1 MLRWRREAS
10 ATARD
15 RHVAGGGTPAAGHCG
30 GM

>member
-15 RHVAGGGTPAAGHCG
+15 RHVAGGGDSCRRPRWRH
-30 GM
+30 